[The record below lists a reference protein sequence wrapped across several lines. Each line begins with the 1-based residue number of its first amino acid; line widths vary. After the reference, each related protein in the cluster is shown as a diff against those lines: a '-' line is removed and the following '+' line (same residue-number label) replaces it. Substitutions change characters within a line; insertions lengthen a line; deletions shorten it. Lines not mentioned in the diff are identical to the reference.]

1 MRRMMLLASVAV
13 FAAALRNPTAKSSHI
28 RPSRSCRS
36 SGRHRS
42 GRSRRPAGPTGP
54 VGQQGYAL
62 SGPPGDGFPGSPR
75 PAGQCRTIRAFDNS
89 TGRILSEY
97 QLPAG
102 GYATPS
108 VYTINGKQ
116 YVVIA
121 AGGAAKPETRPGDA
135 IIAFALPD

>member
-1 MRRMMLLASVAV
+1 MVTAGGLV
-13 FAAALRNPTAKSSHI
+13 FIAATNFDKK
-28 RPSRSCRS
+28 
-36 SGRHRS
+36 
-42 GRSRRPAGPTGP
+42 
-54 VGQQGYAL
+54 
-62 SGPPGDGFPGSPR
+62 F
-75 PAGQCRTIRAFDNS
+75 RAFDKY
-89 TGRILSEY
+89 TGRILWEY